1 MYCSSAA
8 GRSKYKCDEKPMR
21 NAMGVLLQN
30 SIRRAKIGDAVGDD
44 VGDDEQED
52 D

>member
-1 MYCSSAA
+1 
-8 GRSKYKCDEKPMR
+8 
-21 NAMGVLLQN
+21 MGVLLQN